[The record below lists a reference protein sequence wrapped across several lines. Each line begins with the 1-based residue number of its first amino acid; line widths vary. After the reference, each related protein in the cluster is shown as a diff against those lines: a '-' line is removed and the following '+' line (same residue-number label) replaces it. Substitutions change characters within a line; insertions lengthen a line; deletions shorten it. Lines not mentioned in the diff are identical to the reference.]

1 MNKNFKF
8 AMLFPIMAIICIATF
23 AGSLGVIFMLIEESV
38 LDENGVIILGSSLV
52 VLVPLIAFLL
62 ERNTEKG

>member
-1 MNKNFKF
+1 VSTNFKF
-8 AMLFPIMAIICIATF
+8 AVLFPIMAIICIAIY
-23 AGSLGVIFMLIEESV
+23 AGSLGVIFMLVYASA
-38 LDENGVIILGSSLV
+38 LHENGVIILGSALV

>member
-1 MNKNFKF
+1 VNKNFKF
-8 AMLFPIMAIICIATF
+8 AMLFPIMAIICIATY

-38 LDENGVIILGSSLV
+38 LHETGVIILGSALV

>member
-1 MNKNFKF
+1 MNKNLKF

-38 LDENGVIILGSSLV
+38 LHENGVIILGSSLV

>member
-1 MNKNFKF
+1 
-8 AMLFPIMAIICIATF
+8 MAIICIAIY
-23 AGSLGVIFMLIEESV
+23 AGSLGVIFMLIYASA
-38 LDENGVIILGSSLV
+38 LHENGVIILGTALV

>member
-38 LDENGVIILGSSLV
+38 LHENGVIILGSSLV

-62 ERNTEKG
+62 ARNTEKG

>member
-1 MNKNFKF
+1 
-8 AMLFPIMAIICIATF
+8 MLFPIMAIICIATF

-38 LDENGVIILGSSLV
+38 LHENGVIILGSSLV

>member
-23 AGSLGVIFMLIEESV
+23 AGGLGVIFMLIEESV
-38 LDENGVIILGSSLV
+38 LHENGVIILGSSLV

>member
-8 AMLFPIMAIICIATF
+8 AMLFPIMVIICIATF

-38 LDENGVIILGSSLV
+38 LHENGVIILGSSLV